1 MSIFFKTASC
11 FEEIENLRLCT
22 YFLMLKSNQVW
33 LAICKISE
41 LFEHMTYCYAQTRFV
56 KS

>member
-41 LFEHMTYCYAQTRFV
+41 LFEHMTYAQT
-56 KS
+56 